1 MRAVLRVVENEAR
14 SLGGKA
20 MYRGGIGQYDIMRVA
35 TLFYVMPAVP
45 HQFLSIVYNIS

>member
-14 SLGGKA
+14 SLGGRA
-20 MYRGGIGQYDIMRVA
+20 MYRGGIGQYDSMRVA